1 VINDKALAREISSLM
16 LETSAKIDESIL
28 TVQKSCTPREFDAY
42 RAGCAKVLGYILIEI
57 LNPLYQAHPDL
68 KPKDLN

>member
-1 VINDKALAREISSLM
+1 VINDKVLASKVSSLM
-16 LETSAKIDESIL
+16 LETSAKVNDSIL
-28 TVQKSCTPREFDAY
+28 TVKETCTSQEFDAY

-68 KPKDLN
+68 KPKNLK